1 MKCLMKYKWVKL
13 PRRTLPQ
20 GRGIM
25 GYWAK
30 LASRAAF
37 RKGRAYYCGYTNE
50 VVPGMWSGG
59 TAGLKSILGVK
70 KRYMV
75 FEILDRLSGFDLISY
90 EYDEKT
96 KKLSYSITD
105 WVIKCSGPEC
115 TEGNVYATQDYGFL
129 CLPRNIT
136 QKLIKHRCKFEE
148 TDALLDLWCHSV
160 SEDPDNAFSFLAPT
174 VQLGSTG
181 AVLTLETLGRR
192 WNWEKTKV
200 WRFFRK
206 YRNAFALYRLPGS
219 CGCLIFNRLYPTDTE
234 VSLPSDEEIVRIVR
248 EIRILCADMRI
259 KGSENKKINRTLA
272 VYSRI
277 KSDSHGISK
286 KENRVA
292 LSDHIIRAYFSL
304 CRNTKNYNYDCIG
317 YYTYTCSVNEKNNIR
332 GPCRSAVSI
341 KKQRRS
347 FTYEQ

>member
-1 MKCLMKYKWVKL
+1 MLRRFRCNYRGCLIVFNVLK
-13 PRRTLPQ
+13 
-20 GRGIM
+20 
-25 GYWAK
+25 
-30 LASRAAF
+30 AAWLRHF
-37 RKGRAYYCGYTNE
+37 PCCAY
-50 VVPGMWSGG
+50 
-59 TAGLKSILGVK
+59 I
-70 KRYMV
+70 
-75 FEILDRLSGFDLISY
+75 D
-90 EYDEKT
+90 
-96 KKLSYSITD
+96 
-105 WVIKCSGPEC
+105 
-115 TEGNVYATQDYGFL
+115 
-129 CLPRNIT
+129 
-136 QKLIKHRCKFEE
+136 
-148 TDALLDLWCHSV
+148 
-160 SEDPDNAFSFLAPT
+160 
-174 VQLGSTG
+174 G

-272 VYSRI
+272 VYSRS